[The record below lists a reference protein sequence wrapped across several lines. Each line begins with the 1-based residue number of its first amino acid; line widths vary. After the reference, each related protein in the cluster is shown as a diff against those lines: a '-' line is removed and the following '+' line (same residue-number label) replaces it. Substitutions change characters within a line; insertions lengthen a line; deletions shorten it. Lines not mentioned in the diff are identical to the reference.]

1 LPPIL
6 FPTSDAEQ
14 GNASFRSQTRAERI
28 LIAALLPQSNF
39 ANRQTATL
47 SKTLQ
52 RVASAIILS
61 GQLREKRNLKRDGLL
76 KGSGEIPGWE
86 GC

>member
-61 GQLREKRNLKRDGLL
+61 GQLRREEKSQKN
-76 KGSGEIPGWE
+76 
-86 GC
+86 